1 MAEEYIVRAGLD
13 SRGFTSGAADIER
26 AIGRVSSASNLLRN
40 GLAALGVAL
49 SVQKI
54 IQVNT
59 EFERLGAQ
67 LETVTGSVGAAS
79 LAFEKLENFAA
90 TTPFQLNEV
99 VEAFTQLKARGLD
112 PSIASLT
119 AWGDLG
125 SSMGRSVGDAIRA
138 VGTATVGEYESLK
151 SFGIQASQAG
161 DKVAFTFKGTTE
173 LVEKNAQSIEGYL
186 KRLAQNNFAGSM
198 ERQSRTL
205 GGAFS
210 NLEDAVAGA
219 IRKFGEG
226 GFNDALRNAIK
237 LMTTAVS
244 STGDLSASMGGL
256 FGSAIQ
262 QAADLADKLGQVLRF
277 LTAISGESE
286 KVKRGRAN
294 ELIPSVGDAIGS
306 LWGIYSRFVGKPFA
320 QGLDSAANFSR
331 READRIQGVG
341 GAGDLAAYTRRQ
353 NAEDRELAVGDP
365 FKAETRNS
373 ASAQLSTLRGQLER
387 QASFAPFVGTVAELL
402 KQLGDAQTGLNTP
415 DLINFART
423 GKLPQAGGKVE
434 IDGKTVDNPFT
445 TGSRDALIA
454 ARTAQFQ
461 IADTERKRE
470 YSIQNVGTAAN
481 DERAAAFNK
490 GDYAAIDRIT
500 AAERARQ
507 AVLRDGRDLN
517 KEIEQQ
523 EAEIASRNR
532 EGAAQRLASVK
543 LQVTAT
549 QTLVDAVRDGV
560 RDTSALEA
568 RNEALA
574 AQSENAATNVEQLTQ
589 ALIDQRRATNAL
601 EIAKQEQQLR
611 RVAAATGQFTVE
623 LNTLTK
629 AYEVRNRELEIANRL
644 TDEMIVKYGDEAKAR
659 AAVNAQLDQEQSNRD
674 AGTIAERTKTRVEA
688 ADWTAG
694 AQRGLMR
701 YQDTALN
708 MASTV
713 EDAVVNTFQSM
724 EDSLVKF
731 VQTGKLDFNSLANS
745 IIADLIRIQIRS
757 TITSAIGG
765 AGSGGLGGV
774 LGKAAN
780 SLFGLGGAFGPAV
793 GGGYGAGGMAD
804 DFALIASANGNVF
817 NRGNVVPFARG
828 GVVNSTTY
836 FPMANGDTG
845 MMGEAGPE
853 AIMPLARDAS
863 GRLGVRGGGGGGG
876 GGSQVVYNIDA
887 RGSDAGVERRI
898 RMILAERSPWAGGR
912 NICRRQSPFCPAS

>member
-320 QGLDSAANFSR
+320 QGLDSAAK
-331 READRIQGVG
+331 
-341 GAGDLAAYTRRQ
+341 
-353 NAEDRELAVGDP
+353 P
-365 FKAETRNS
+365 
-373 ASAQLSTLRGQLER
+373 
-387 QASFAPFVGTVAELL
+387 
-402 KQLGDAQTGLNTP
+402 
-415 DLINFART
+415 
-423 GKLPQAGGKVE
+423 
-434 IDGKTVDNPFT
+434 
-445 TGSRDALIA
+445 
-454 ARTAQFQ
+454 TAF
-461 IADTERKRE
+461 R
-470 YSIQNVGTAAN
+470 
-481 DERAAAFNK
+481 
-490 GDYAAIDRIT
+490 
-500 AAERARQ
+500 
-507 AVLRDGRDLN
+507 
-517 KEIEQQ
+517 
-523 EAEIASRNR
+523 
-532 EGAAQRLASVK
+532 
-543 LQVTAT
+543 
-549 QTLVDAVRDGV
+549 
-560 RDTSALEA
+560 
-568 RNEALA
+568 ALA
-574 AQSENAATNVEQLTQ
+574 ARAILLRTRGARTRRTASLRLATPSR
-589 ALIDQRRATNAL
+589 QRRA
-601 EIAKQEQQLR
+601 ILR
-611 RVAAATGQFTVE
+611 PRSFRRCAASLSGRRRS
-623 LNTLTK
+623 L
-629 AYEVRNRELEIANRL
+629 RL
-644 TDEMIVKYGDEAKAR
+644 SAPSRSCSSSWAMRRPASTRQTSSILRAPESCRRRAARSRSTARRSTTRSRPAR
-659 AAVNAQLDQEQSNRD
+659 A
-674 AGTIAERTKTRVEA
+674 TR
-688 ADWTAG
+688 
-694 AQRGLMR
+694 
-701 YQDTALN
+701 
-708 MASTV
+708 
-713 EDAVVNTFQSM
+713 
-724 EDSLVKF
+724 
-731 VQTGKLDFNSLANS
+731 
-745 IIADLIRIQIRS
+745 
-757 TITSAIGG
+757 
-765 AGSGGLGGV
+765 
-774 LGKAAN
+774 
-780 SLFGLGGAFGPAV
+780 
-793 GGGYGAGGMAD
+793 
-804 DFALIASANGNVF
+804 
-817 NRGNVVPFARG
+817 
-828 GVVNSTTY
+828 
-836 FPMANGDTG
+836 
-845 MMGEAGPE
+845 
-853 AIMPLARDAS
+853 
-863 GRLGVRGGGGGGG
+863 
-876 GGSQVVYNIDA
+876 
-887 RGSDAGVERRI
+887 
-898 RMILAERSPWAGGR
+898 
-912 NICRRQSPFCPAS
+912 